1 MRKII
6 MVLTICFCMIAV
18 AACSSGSATST
29 NETAPAEPSATEV
42 QTTEAKGQ
50 TISEGEAKAI
60 ALKHAGL
67 KESEVTFALAH
78 LDMDDG
84 IQAYDVEF
92 YKDGKEY
99 DYEIDAYSGD
109 IISYD
114 FDMESKVVQPNNN
127 SAAPDTSGTSNQK
140 NVTAKVS
147 LEKAKS
153 IALGKAGLSEKDV
166 TFTESSFEYDDG
178 YEVYQID
185 FVSGDME
192 YEMEIDANTGD
203 ILEYDSESIY
213 D

>member
-29 NETAPAEPSATEV
+29 NDTAPAEQSANEV
-42 QTTEAKGQ
+42 QTTETKGQ
-50 TISEGEAKAI
+50 TIGEEEAKAI

-114 FDMESKVVQPNNN
+114 FDMESKVAQPENN
-127 SAAPDTSGTSNQK
+127 SAASNASGTSNQK

>member
-1 MRKII
+1 MRKIL

-29 NETAPAEPSATEV
+29 NDTAPADASATEV

-50 TISEGEAKAI
+50 TITEEEAKAI

-84 IQAYDVEF
+84 VEAYDVEF

-114 FDMESKVVQPNNN
+114 FDMESNVAQPEQN
-127 SAAPDTSGTSNQK
+127 SNSSGQE

-153 IALGKAGLSEKDV
+153 IALRKAGLSEKDV

-203 ILEYDSESIY
+203 ILEFERESIY

>member
-1 MRKII
+1 MRKIL

-50 TISEGEAKAI
+50 TIGEEEAKAI

-84 IQAYDVEF
+84 VEAYDVEF

-114 FDMESKVVQPNNN
+114 FDTESKVAQPEK
-127 SAAPDTSGTSNQK
+127 SQSSSGQEK
-140 NVTAKVS
+140 VTAKVS

-203 ILEYDSESIY
+203 ILEFERESIY

>member
-29 NETAPAEPSATEV
+29 NDTAPAEPSATEV
-42 QTTEAKGQ
+42 QTTETKGQ
-50 TISEGEAKAI
+50 TIGEEEAKAI

-114 FDMESKVVQPNNN
+114 FDMESKVAQPENN
-127 SAAPDTSGTSNQK
+127 SAASNASGTSNQK